1 MNVNLEKITKYSVYS
16 LGILATIAT
25 SPLYVFYGTMGFD
38 TVAIDVDETT
48 EFIPLSATSSTS
60 NPKDKPIEDCGWEAL
75 FELSETLSDD
85 TEMVIWKLDQPWDQA
100 AFDEAYALALAEA
113 ETESEDTGGGEDTG
127 SYEDTG
133 TGGTSDTVA
142 DTGWDDDNDYDPTLS
157 EEHQVFYD
165 TLMDFGDNGYRV
177 VGDGELWDVSIS
189 RAISFSGLQFYED
202 CSNSEGYFVITIKG
216 EPTTTSMDVSIQ
228 RHEGI
233 AEASKTLSCGRN
245 KGPNYDS
252 VEIEVELRLSE

>member
-1 MNVNLEKITKYSVYS
+1 MNMNLERLTKYSVYS

-25 SPLYVFYGTMGFD
+25 SPIYVFYGTMGFD

-113 ETESEDTGGGEDTG
+113 ETESADTGSSEDTGI
-127 SYEDTG
+127 
-133 TGGTSDTVA
+133 GGTSDTVA
-142 DTGWDDDNDYDPTLS
+142 DTGWDDDYDNDYDPTLS

-165 TLMDFGDNGYRV
+165 TLMDFGDKRYRV
-177 VGDGELWDVSIS
+177 VGDGELWDASIS

-216 EPTTTSMDVSIQ
+216 EPITTSMDVSIQ

-233 AEASKTLSCGRN
+233 TEASKTLSCGGN

-252 VEIEVELRLSE
+252 VSIAVELSVSRE